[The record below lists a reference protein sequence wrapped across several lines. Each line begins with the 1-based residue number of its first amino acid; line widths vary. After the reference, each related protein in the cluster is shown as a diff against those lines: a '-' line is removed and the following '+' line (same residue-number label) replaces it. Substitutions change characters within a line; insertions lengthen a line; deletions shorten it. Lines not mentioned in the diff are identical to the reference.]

1 MKKRSESFKVL
12 SKVIL
17 NFQNFPY
24 FTFPVIITF
33 CIATELIIYDQFDND
48 LFQLMIVFQS
58 SIHIECTSL
67 SMLVTTPNSIV
78 VSFYVCLELQYTHV
92 CGYNLQIFDIYTV
105 CGFKKVWFIEIVF
118 GTRSLFICTDN
129 NNHNFK
135 FWIYLFEIHG

>member
-17 NFQNFPY
+17 NFQNFPF
-24 FTFPVIITF
+24 FTFHVIITF

-48 LFQLMIVFQS
+48 WFQLMIVFQS

-78 VSFYVCLELQYTHV
+78 VSFYVCLELQYMW
-92 CGYNLQIFDIYTV
+92 LQLTNIFVIYTV

>member
-24 FTFPVIITF
+24 FTFPVMITF

-48 LFQLMIVFQS
+48 WFQLMIVFQS

-78 VSFYVCLELQYTHV
+78 VSFYVCLELQYMW
-92 CGYNLQIFDIYTV
+92 LQLTNICYIHSMW
-105 CGFKKVWFIEIVF
+105 FKKSVIYRNSFRNKIV
-118 GTRSLFICTDN
+118 
-129 NNHNFK
+129 
-135 FWIYLFEIHG
+135 IHLH

>member
-12 SKVIL
+12 SKVNPKL
-17 NFQNFPY
+17 PEFPY

-48 LFQLMIVFQS
+48 WFQLMIVFQS
-58 SIHIECTSL
+58 SIHIDCTSL

-78 VSFYVCLELQYTHV
+78 VSFYVCLELQYMW
-92 CGYNLQIFDIYTV
+92 LQLTNICYIHSMWFQKSVIYRNS
-105 CGFKKVWFIEIVF
+105 F

>member
-17 NFQNFPY
+17 SFQNFPY

-48 LFQLMIVFQS
+48 WFQLMIVFQS
-58 SIHIECTSL
+58 SIHIDCTSL

-78 VSFYVCLELQYTHV
+78 VSFYVCLELQYMW
-92 CGYNLQIFDIYTV
+92 LQLTNICYIHSMWFQKSVIYRNS
-105 CGFKKVWFIEIVF
+105 FRNKIV
-118 GTRSLFICTDN
+118 
-129 NNHNFK
+129 
-135 FWIYLFEIHG
+135 IHLH

>member
-105 CGFKKVWFIEIVF
+105 CGFKKV
-118 GTRSLFICTDN
+118 
-129 NNHNFK
+129 
-135 FWIYLFEIHG
+135 

>member
-48 LFQLMIVFQS
+48 WFQLMIVFQS

-78 VSFYVCLELQYTHV
+78 VSFYVCLELQYMWLRLTNICYIHSMW
-92 CGYNLQIFDIYTV
+92 
-105 CGFKKVWFIEIVF
+105 FKKVWFIEIVF